1 MSANDAPKVNCIK
14 CGEQVIIT
22 QVRIHQ
28 RNCTIAQEQPDVAI
42 ASDSYVVNATNVAS
56 DGNDGR
62 IHSLQQPDRIG
73 SDHCPSQ
80 VINISFFIFC
90 NN

>member
-28 RNCTIAQEQPDVAI
+28 RNCTIAQEQPDVA
-42 ASDSYVVNATNVAS
+42 SDSNVVSDTNVAS
-56 DGNDGR
+56 SGNDGS
-62 IHSLQQPDRIG
+62 IHSLQLPDHVG
-73 SDHCPSQ
+73 SDHCSQ
-80 VINISFFIFC
+80 VIKIFFL
-90 NN
+90 

>member
-28 RNCTIAQEQPDVAI
+28 RNCTIAQEQPDVT
-42 ASDSYVVNATNVAS
+42 SDSNVVCDTNVAS
-56 DGNDGR
+56 NDNDGS
-62 IHSLQQPDRIG
+62 IHSLQLPDHVG
-73 SDHCPSQ
+73 FHHCSQ
-80 VINISFFIFC
+80 VIKIFFC
-90 NN
+90 NH